1 MAPTREELEKEE
13 EALCEV
19 LQAAEDLMQCAPAR
33 HCSQC
38 VSCLRACAHTPFNA
52 RVASAQGEADAARG
66 AEGGACG
73 RLPTAARRLRTQPCA
88 DSSSIAAHALLCSH
102 CQGWFNLARARY
114 QMGAGAVGR
123 MQYDNNMAADVRL
136 TAGDGAHVLGP
147 GCVHAPRTDPATG
160 GAAQRWGRAVRCRG
174 R

>member
-1 MAPTREELEKEE
+1 MAPTHEELEKEE

-33 HCSQC
+33 PCSQC
-38 VSCLRACAHTPFNA
+38 VSCLRACAHALLTHASRRRRAKLTLQEALKEA
-52 RVASAQGEADAARG
+52 RAA
-66 AEGGACG
+66 ACPALHEG
-73 RLPTAARRLRTQPCA
+73 RARNPHA
-88 DSSSIAAHALLCSH
+88 DSPSIAADAILCSH

-136 TAGDGAHVLGP
+136 TAGDGAHVLGL
-147 GCVHAPRTDPATG
+147 GLC
-160 GAAQRWGRAVRCRG
+160 
-174 R
+174 